1 MGDLKSIIDQLK
13 LTKFRLDVLEKEY
26 FEKDEINRARIREGK
41 FKLREKQ
48 NDKSTKKLIEEIK
61 RLEAIVKENR
71 KTGVSITRIKSGQK
85 SQKKKSYKI
94 SVSTKQAVKESELQ
108 TQLAL
113 KKSQLQRIYS
123 EYDLKLIKLHQ
134 NSKKIL
140 FQRTSQALEVL
151 GSSIEAFEESC
162 DKPYAMSQISK
173 IIKNYDEIL
182 DVYSHKIEQLK
193 KAKLEEEKARRKDN
207 LEREKA
213 LIGKFKIELKQN
225 WVRLN
230 SFKTFIHEAKT
241 YGRLFDN
248 LFNYPL
254 TDSQRK
260 SILSE
265 AERNLVVA
273 SAGSGK
279 TSTLMG
285 KFAYLVESKKAS
297 EEEILIIAF
306 NKAVQIEIERRL
318 NKLGYENVK
327 VKTFHGLG
335 NEILKSANFINS
347 IDDSFGTNVW
357 RTIQNL
363 DKLILPLE
371 NAESDYKFK
380 FLDFAA
386 TCPRHSVEPFVEN
399 LEEYNEA
406 ISKYPF
412 RRHKARIGFK
422 PFHIPSLDGKS
433 WVRSQQELFI
443 ANSLYINGINFEYEA
458 PLEKKDGQ
466 KIHPDFYFPEL
477 NCYYEHYAV
486 FDEGDSPYGKNYEA
500 SHKIKEEYYRKNN
513 IDCFSTNLSDYQ
525 NGTLEKKLYLE
536 LRNRGIHSKPLPN
549 NEIDKKIKELY
560 FDNVK
565 ELLARLIVLAK
576 ESNLNDED
584 LIKRI
589 DRLEDQT
596 RAQKFKE
603 IFIPL
608 YKAYKSHLKLN
619 KKIDFSDLINEANQI
634 LKAKDKKTLQMFNF
648 KYILVDEFQDISKN
662 REMLIK
668 NLLEI
673 NQDSKLFAVGDDWQ
687 SIYRFT
693 GSDIGLMTD
702 FEDRFHPK
710 HTQENIISETHRF
723 PKEISDLASEFI
735 SKNPWQ
741 IEKSITTSKGLG
753 KIALCKIEKYSI
765 EDIKRILDRIP
776 VKEGPNKQGVF
787 IIYRNEN
794 SVLDITDAKRF
805 QNLQEYRE
813 DLDLTLSSIHGVK
826 GLENDI
832 VIVLGLDGGMFGFP
846 RLSSEDPIISMLLP
860 EEEDFPNAEE
870 RRVMYVAL
878 TRAKERIFI
887 TSAPGNHPIFFDG
900 PSEFFLELEDIATK
914 QLADN
919 EASLEI
925 LNFLESIPCPR
936 CKEKKLNQKM
946 RIKSVRKT
954 EENIESGLFP
964 SIFMGCSG
972 FTTNIESPMFCDY
985 TSNVVDCPN
994 CLLDGNKSFLECEV
1008 IMESQETKYI
1018 VKCNKCSYREDYFYF
1033 QKKDETTK

>member
-1 MGDLKSIIDQLK
+1 MDQEIFINRILNEAYFSSSKEDLKDYV
-13 LTKFRLDVLEKEY
+13 FRLKEAKKNLDSLDENFRAARKENIRRSIDAEAISDPSIKLQMKRLKREIQKIEKE
-26 FEKDEINRARIREGK
+26 I
-41 FKLREKQ
+41 
-48 NDKSTKKLIEEIK
+48 
-61 RLEAIVKENR
+61 
-71 KTGVSITRIKSGQK
+71 
-85 SQKKKSYKI
+85 
-94 SVSTKQAVKESELQ
+94 KESEKKIKVIRVAKGTKINERFLGKKYNNFAL
-108 TQLAL
+108 TETL
-113 KKSQLQRIYS
+113 KKKKKLLGRLESKTRP
-123 EYDLKLIKLHQ
+123 KLIP
-134 NSKKIL
+134 NSKKYYLIK
-140 FQRTSQALEVL
+140 RSN
-151 GSSIEAFEESC
+151 
-162 DKPYAMSQISK
+162 
-173 IIKNYDEIL
+173 IIKSLPPINKLLNYLTDNNKTYAFWQMQKKIL
-182 DVYSHKIEQLK
+182 NQKNNIFSYETKLKNLRHSYFKKLVAENESDKEKFINLSKKI
-193 KAKLEEEKARRKDN
+193 
-207 LEREKA
+207 
-213 LIGKFKIELKQN
+213 
-225 WVRLN
+225 N
-230 SFKTFIHEAKT
+230 SFKNFFYEVQK
-241 YGRLFDN
+241 YQNFFDN
-248 LFNYPL
+248 LFDYPL

-306 NKAVQIEIERRL
+306 NKVVQIEIERRL

-335 NEILKSANFINS
+335 NEILKSANFIYS

-371 NAESDYKFK
+371 NTEPSYKFK

-386 TCPRHSVEPFVEN
+386 TCSRHSIEPFVEN
-399 LEEYNEA
+399 LKEYNEA

-412 RRHKARIGFK
+412 KRNEARIGFK

-443 ANSLYINGINFEYEA
+443 ANSLHINGINFEYEA

-466 KIHPDFYFPEL
+466 KIHPDFYFPKL

-486 FDEGDSPYGKNYEA
+486 FDKGDSPYGKNYEI

-513 IDCFSTNLSDYQ
+513 IDCFSTNLSDYK

-536 LRNRGIHSKPLPN
+536 LRNRGIYPKPLPN
-549 NEIDKKIKELY
+549 DEIDKKIKELY

-576 ESNLNDED
+576 ENNLNDED

-608 YKAYKSHLKLN
+608 YKAYKSHLTLN

-634 LKAKDKKTLQMFNF
+634 LEAKDKKTLQNFNF

-710 HTQENIISETHRF
+710 NAQRNIISETHRF
-723 PKEISDLASEFI
+723 PKEISNLASEFI
-735 SKNPWQ
+735 SKNPRQ
-741 IEKSITTSKGLG
+741 IKKSITTSKGLG

-776 VKEGPNKQGVF
+776 IKEGPNKKGVF

-794 SVLDITDAKRF
+794 SVLDVTDAKRF

-900 PSEFFLELEDIATK
+900 PSEFFLELEQIASK

-925 LNFLESIPCPR
+925 LNFVESIPCPR

-946 RIKSVRKT
+946 KIKSVRKT
-954 EENIESGLFP
+954 EENIKKGLFP

-1018 VKCNKCSYREDYFYF
+1018 VKCNKCSYRQDYFYF